1 MGSAMDATTLLIT
14 VYCLIEDWLAGQRL
28 RQRGPHPIL
37 ADSEA
42 LTIECVGEFLGI
54 DTDKGL
60 YEHFCRYWGDW
71 FPALSRIHRTT
82 FVRQAANLWAVKAQL
97 CQQLLGQ
104 VSFDPAVSVL
114 DSFPMPVC
122 RFGRADRCRR
132 LAGLAAFGR
141 DEGATQTFY
150 GLRAH
155 LRVCWPGVIAD
166 GQLAPANLHDLALA
180 EDLLADAHGWVLGDR
195 AYWSP
200 ARAGLLA
207 DQGVRLLAPPSRSAK
222 GPGPRPPGRLV
233 QARRRIE
240 TVIGQLVERYHA
252 KRGWARDAWHLWSRW
267 QRKLLS
273 HPLAVDLCQQHGL
286 GSLRFAD
293 LLTS

>member
-1 MGSAMDATTLLIT
+1 MDATTLLIT
-14 VYCLIEDWLAGQRL
+14 VYCLIDDWLAGRRL
-28 RQRGPHPIL
+28 RQRGPAPTL
-37 ADSEA
+37 SDSEV

-60 YEHFCRYWGDW
+60 YEHFRRHYGDW
-71 FPALSRIHRTT
+71 FPALSRVHRTT

-97 CQQLLGQ
+97 RQQLLGQ
-104 VSFDPAVSVL
+104 ISFDPAVSIL

-122 RFGRADRCRR
+122 RFGRAYRCRR
-132 LAGLAAFGR
+132 LAELASFGR
-141 DEGATQTFY
+141 DEGAKQTYY

-155 LRVCWPGVIAD
+155 LRVCWPGVITD
-166 GQLAPANLHDLALA
+166 GHLAPANLHDLVMA
-180 EDLLADAHGWVLGDR
+180 EELLVGVRGLTLGDR

-200 ARAGLLA
+200 SRAERLRQ
-207 DQGVRLLAPPSRSAK
+207 QGVWLLAPPSRSAK
-222 GPGPRPPGRLV
+222 GQVPVLPRWVTPT
-233 QARRRIE
+233 RRRIE

-252 KRGWARDAWHLWSRW
+252 KRVWARDAWHLWSRW

-273 HPLAVDLCQQHGL
+273 HTLAVYLCQQTGL

-293 LLTS
+293 LITS

>member
-1 MGSAMDATTLLIT
+1 MDATTLLIT
-14 VYCLIEDWLAGQRL
+14 VYCLIDDWLAGRRL
-28 RQRGPHPIL
+28 RQRGPQPTL
-37 ADSEA
+37 ADSEV

-60 YEHFCRYWGDW
+60 YEYFRRSWGDW
-71 FPALSRIHRTT
+71 FPALGRIHRTT
-82 FVRQAANLWAVKAQL
+82 FVRQAANLWAVKHRL
-97 CQQLLGQ
+97 RQQLLGR
-104 VSFDPAVSVL
+104 VSFDPAIWIL

-132 LAGLAAFGR
+132 LAGLAAIGR
-141 DEGATQTFY
+141 DERAKQTYY
-150 GLRAH
+150 GVRAQ

-166 GQLAPANLHDLALA
+166 GHLAPTNLHDLALA
-180 EDLLADAHGWVLGDR
+180 QDLLADVHGWVLGDR
-195 AYWSP
+195 SYWSP

-207 DQGVRLLAPPSRSAK
+207 DQGVWLLAPPSCSAM
-222 GPGPRPPGRLV
+222 GPVPRLPGRLV

-252 KRGWARDAWHLWSRW
+252 KRVWARDGWHLWSRW

-273 HPLAVDLCQQHGL
+273 HTLAVYLCQQHGL

-293 LLTS
+293 LLTT